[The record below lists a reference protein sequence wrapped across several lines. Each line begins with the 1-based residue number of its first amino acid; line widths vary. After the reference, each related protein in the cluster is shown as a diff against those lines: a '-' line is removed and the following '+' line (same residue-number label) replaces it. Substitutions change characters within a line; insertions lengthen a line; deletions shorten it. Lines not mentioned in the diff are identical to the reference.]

1 MALKVRELLYV
12 DDFPQFVDM
21 ASAMQQ
27 ECEPDI
33 PFVPETLV
41 VHMFRCVNDC
51 ERKTLNAWIVFRN
64 TEQIGMAVATASQY
78 FFNPSTITE
87 LHYWYVKPQ
96 YRLTRAGPELLRA
109 FEKWSRDLGALRM
122 HFGADR
128 VDFKEADSINRM
140 IAKRGFVRYGEQFY
154 KVIDH
159 GHQTGL
165 RNNSI
170 TTRTAA

>member
-1 MALKVRELLYV
+1 MLKVRELLYV

-33 PFVPETLV
+33 PFVPETLL

-51 ERKTLNAWIVFRN
+51 SRKELNAWIVMRN
-64 TEQIGMAVATASQY
+64 KTQIGMAVATCSEY
-78 FFNPSTITE
+78 FFNPAPMSL
-87 LHYWYVKPQ
+87 LHYWYVMPE
-96 YRLTRAGPELLRA
+96 YRHTRAGPLLLRA
-109 FEKWSRDLGALRM
+109 FEKWSRDRGVMRM

-128 VDFKEADSINRM
+128 VDVKEADTINRM

-165 RNNSI
+165 WNDS
-170 TTRTAA
+170 TATRTAS